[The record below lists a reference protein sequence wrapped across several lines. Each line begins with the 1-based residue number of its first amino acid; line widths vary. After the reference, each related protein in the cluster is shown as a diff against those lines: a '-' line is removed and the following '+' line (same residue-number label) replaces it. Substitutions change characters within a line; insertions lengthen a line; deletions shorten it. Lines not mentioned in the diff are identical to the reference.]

1 MADRDP
7 GAKRGLFRRG
17 TRAETDAPEVTPE
30 ADSPGP
36 RRDRRSSGEMF
47 AKSGNFEDPWSS
59 DAWAEDGWNDEWADP
74 KSRASVRPAAAP
86 RSADVDAWL
95 QSDQTEFADATADTA
110 RKWVPDAGAKLGAT
124 WDEPEV
130 SPMQVGSA
138 GAAEVAVPTALTPPP
153 IVDPVAVELERSL
166 AWVEPPKPFPAKQE
180 AQLPSAPSF
189 MKSTEPKLEAPKPEV
204 IETKFESKAPVVET
218 PVEKAV
224 IETPVIETPVVE
236 TPVVETP
243 VDEKPVAK
251 PPVIETAAVKM
262 PTVDAPANSAPANKI
277 FEPAKES
284 VKEAVHEPV
293 KESAPQK
300 PLAPIA
306 PVGATWDAEPELPE
320 PPTAT
325 ANASTVSTPIFA
337 QTQAAEVLEVDS
349 TLDAALTSEF
359 PNASGSITPLPIP
372 EKAILGDGWDDAPVT
387 WKDDPVVR
395 SLDDDFVQDYTGE
408 IEVSSLPAD
417 LERRSI
423 PRTVPQSLV
432 PEQYDDLDRSIDL
445 DLAEELD
452 HELATYVRPDRKA
465 GRQIPTAPVAKA
477 KKLKPEPEPISTPKR
492 APIVA
497 PQSVSPQSVDDDVW
511 DDVDPNALAASRL
524 DTELNDAPALT
535 KPIDRALNAPAKP
548 ANSLAKPT
556 LPKANAPAAD
566 LSGPIGVPKAEK
578 ISLEKTGAESTAEG
592 KTAPEAPEVSN
603 VPKLAS
609 KRVPGSATV
618 PSQLGGETSAPKRQW
633 SPPPQATASD
643 MSVVRLLM
651 TSGLALAALAVVR
664 LVVALVATVKAS
676 SETNS
681 FGDRLVDASNNL
693 GPEQSVL
700 LILAVT
706 LAILGRYVA
715 HGRIEAVNR
724 LTGRACG
731 VILAASCATL
741 LLSVARVINEVGT
754 DGANFASSAQAFVE
768 FLAVGGMSIVAMVA
782 AWSTSAE

>member
-1 MADRDP
+1 
-7 GAKRGLFRRG
+7 
-17 TRAETDAPEVTPE
+17 
-30 ADSPGP
+30 
-36 RRDRRSSGEMF
+36 
-47 AKSGNFEDPWSS
+47 
-59 DAWAEDGWNDEWADP
+59 
-74 KSRASVRPAAAP
+74 
-86 RSADVDAWL
+86 
-95 QSDQTEFADATADTA
+95 
-110 RKWVPDAGAKLGAT
+110 
-124 WDEPEV
+124 
-130 SPMQVGSA
+130 
-138 GAAEVAVPTALTPPP
+138 
-153 IVDPVAVELERSL
+153 
-166 AWVEPPKPFPAKQE
+166 
-180 AQLPSAPSF
+180 
-189 MKSTEPKLEAPKPEV
+189 MKSTEPKLDAPKPAV
-204 IETKFESKAPVVET
+204 IEAKIETPVINTPAVETPVVET
-218 PVEKAV
+218 PIVETPVTNTPA
-224 IETPVIETPVVE
+224 IETPVIDTPTVETPVVDTPTVETPVVE

-243 VDEKPVAK
+243 IAK
-251 PPVIETAAVKM
+251 PPVIEPAAVNM
-262 PTVDAPANSAPANKI
+262 PLVEPALETAPANKI
-277 FEPAKES
+277 FES
-284 VKEAVHEPV
+284 VKESL

-300 PLAPIA
+300 PLAPIT

-320 PPTAT
+320 AT
-325 ANASTVSTPIFA
+325 KATVSSPTVSSPIFA
-337 QTQAAEVLEVDS
+337 QTQDAEVLEVDS
-349 TLDAALTSEF
+349 TFDAALTSEF

-372 EKAILGDGWDDAPVT
+372 EDTILGDGWDDAPVT

-417 LERRSI
+417 VERRSI
-423 PRTVPQSLV
+423 PRTVAQSLV

-465 GRQIPTAPVAKA
+465 GRQIPAAPAAKA
-477 KKLKPEPEPISTPKR
+477 KKLKPEPEPISAVKR

-497 PQSVSPQSVDDDVW
+497 PKSVSEQPVDDDVW

-524 DTELNDAPALT
+524 DAELNDAPSLT
-535 KPIDRALNAPAKP
+535 KPIDRVPDKPAKL
-548 ANSLAKPT
+548 ASSLAKSA
-556 LPKANAPAAD
+556 LPKANVAAAD
-566 LSGPIGVPKAEK
+566 VSGPIGAPKAEK
-578 ISLEKTGAESTAEG
+578 INLEKTGAERTGAG
-592 KTAPEAPEVSN
+592 KIAADVPEVSN

-609 KRVPGSATV
+609 KRVPESATV

-633 SPPPQATASD
+633 SPPPQATAGD